1 MPAGFSAEH
10 RPRERYLTVEELQ
23 KLLPQLLPEKTA
35 VVAFIIATAADWS
48 AVGRALRA
56 DVAIDGTG
64 CTIRGSKNEYRRNRV
79 VPIATHEQ
87 RTLIRYALEHADGE
101 PPKK

>member
-64 CTIRGSKNEYRRNRV
+64 CTIRGSKNEYPAQPRR
-79 VPIATHEQ
+79 
-87 RTLIRYALEHADGE
+87 ADRH
-101 PPKK
+101 PRAADAHSLRP